1 MQVTFPHMGKQKIK
15 LAEKV
20 HLSTKILGC
29 YEYMKGRKEQRKGE
43 KGKGEM
49 GGNM

>member
-1 MQVTFPHMGKQKIK
+1 MGKQKIK

-29 YEYMKGRKEQRKGE
+29 YEYMKGRKEQRKGKRE
-43 KGKGEM
+43 RRDGGKM
-49 GGNM
+49 